1 MRLLTMALLASS
13 CLLMT
18 ASAASG
24 TSLVYLDANNDVAVA
39 RPDGSAAKKVT
50 HATDAADGYKAISV
64 ADTGAITAFL
74 KRSDSSGNSSFVTL
88 DQDGRVLN
96 GPFLFERYG
105 ICGGLAPFRTATTPD
120 GTFVAVSYW
129 KGSSNCLGGSPT
141 PSTRLVAGTSP
152 TFGTDTYPSYDHL
165 TEPRFLRHPDVRLAG
180 IDGGTL
186 SVWQNDAAHMDA
198 WIALPVDSP
207 FELDGFDFHPSA
219 TRLLLDLSAA
229 GTTGVKPHRLE
240 LYSYTEMST
249 GAAAP
254 TDPDP
259 QFLCGIDGYVTN
271 DTGGGRPSWS
281 PDGTQIAWQ
290 GPDGIYVSPAPVPS
304 AGSCV
309 LQPRLVVPGGTDVH
323 WASFDVTTPVP
334 APVPGSTVTPAAP
347 AAPVAGAPTPRAP
360 KGGTAVAFTAAR
372 IYRGRRAFT
381 VQLKLTTAQTLT
393 LTVYRGSAR
402 KALGRLTYKAKKGIF
417 RHKVTKI
424 GRKRLA
430 PGTYRV
436 VIKAGTTSR
445 TLKVKVSG

>member
-24 TSLVYLDANNDVAVA
+24 ASLVYLDANNDVAVA

-186 SVWQNDAAHMDA
+186 SVWQNDGAHMDA

-271 DTGGGRPSWS
+271 DAGGGRPSWS

-334 APVPGSTVTPAAP
+334 APAPGSTVTPAAP
-347 AAPVAGAPTPRAP
+347 ATPVAGAPTPRAP

-381 VQLKLTTAQTLT
+381 VQLKLTTAQTVT